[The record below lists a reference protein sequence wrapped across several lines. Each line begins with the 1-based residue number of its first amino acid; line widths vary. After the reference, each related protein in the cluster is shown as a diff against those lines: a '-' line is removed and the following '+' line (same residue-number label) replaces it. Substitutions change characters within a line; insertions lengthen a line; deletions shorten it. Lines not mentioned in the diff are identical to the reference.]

1 MTDEHSQEWPKQN
14 AEGGVAG
21 MSFETIEADDARP
34 SDLVGAA
41 VQRREDPHLIT
52 GEAEYTD
59 DIQYPDGA
67 YLALFRSQY
76 GHARIDAV
84 DTSGAEAIDGVLTA
98 IHWADI
104 EASDSPG
111 YMRTDDP
118 AGGSVEGGSETGPTV
133 PDHPL
138 LADGKVT
145 YQGQAVAAV
154 VAEDRQTA
162 HAALDAIDVEY
173 ERLDVVVDP
182 QEALS
187 TGAPTVHDDVSG
199 NLAFE
204 WDTGDEG
211 AAATALER
219 ADNVVEFD
227 FEINRVIPTAME
239 PRAAVARYRQSDDEL
254 AVEMSTQNP
263 HQVQADLARTLG
275 IPDHRIRVR
284 PPDVGGGFGAKLF
297 PYTGHLLAGWC
308 AVQLER
314 PVKWVASRTGDFQS
328 MVHARHH
335 IVDVKAAVDDDGT
348 LRGFHAD
355 TTVPV
360 GGFLVPGGSLVPTN
374 LGVMANG
381 QYAVDGAYVHTT
393 GTFTNTAPTSA
404 YRGAGRPEATYF
416 IERLA
421 NIVSRELDMDPV
433 AFRRQNFVPADAF
446 PYESGLGRTYD
457 SGDYEK
463 TLDRA
468 LEMVDYE
475 RFRERQ
481 EQARKEGRYL
491 GVGLSCYVEACG
503 AAPGMPESGVVQVKP
518 SGRVIVKTGTAEIG
532 TGHRTGYTQIVAN
545 TLGVPFEDITV
556 QEGDTA
562 DVPQGHGTGGSRAMA
577 VGGSALRQSAEDVL
591 EKARRIAG
599 HQLEVAEADLEYEEG
614 EFRVAGA
621 PDRSVSFAEVATT
634 AHYESESL
642 PEGMELGLEST
653 TYFEPPSYT
662 FPFGTHVA
670 VVEVAPDSGEIRFER
685 YVAVDDVGTQINPTI
700 VEGQIHGGVAQGIG
714 QALYEEAIYDDQ
726 GTLVTGSFQ
735 DYAVPK
741 AMHIPDIEWDSTVT
755 QSPHN
760 PLGVKGVGEAGA
772 IAAPPAVV
780 NAVVDA
786 LEPFGVGAMD
796 MPLSSQRVWNAI
808 HDAK

>member
-1 MTDEHSQEWPKQN
+1 
-14 AEGGVAG
+14 
-21 MSFETIEADDARP
+21 MSFEAIEGDDARP

-67 YLALFRSQY
+67 HLALLRSQY
-76 GHARIDAV
+76 GHARIDGV
-84 DTSGAEAIDGVLTA
+84 DTSDAEAIDGVLTA
-98 IHWADI
+98 VHWADI
-104 EASDSPG
+104 EASDAPG

-118 AGGSVEGGSETGPTV
+118 AGDSVEGGSETGSTV

-138 LADGKVT
+138 LADRKVT

-154 VAEDRQTA
+154 VAADRRTA

-173 ERLDVVVDP
+173 ERLDAVVDP

-187 TGAPTVHDDVSG
+187 AGAPTVHDDISG
-199 NLAFE
+199 NVAFE
-204 WDTGDEG
+204 WDTGDED

-219 ADNVVEFD
+219 ADTVVEFD
-227 FEINRVIPTAME
+227 FEINRVVPTAME

-335 IVDVKAAVDDDGT
+335 IVDVKAAVDDDGR

-374 LGVMANG
+374 LGLMANG

-421 NIVSRELDMDPV
+421 NVVSRELEMDPV
-433 AFRRQNFVPADAF
+433 AFRRRNFIPAEAF
-446 PYESGLGRTYD
+446 PYESGLGRTFD

-481 EQARKEGRYL
+481 ERARKEGRYL
-491 GVGLSCYVEACG
+491 GIGLSCYVEACG

-532 TGHRTGYTQIVAN
+532 TGHRTGYTQIVAD
-545 TLGVPFEDITV
+545 TLGVPFDDITV

-577 VGGSALRQSAEDVL
+577 VGGGALRQSSEDVL

-653 TYFEPPSYT
+653 TYFDPPGYT

-670 VVEVAPDSGEIRFER
+670 VVEVAPDSGEITFER

-714 QALYEEAIYDDQ
+714 QALYEEAVYDDQ

-755 QSPHN
+755 PSPHN

-786 LEPFGVGAMD
+786 LEPFGVDAID
-796 MPLSSQRVWNAI
+796 MPLTSQRVWNAVD
-808 HDAK
+808 DAR

>member
-1 MTDEHSQEWPKQN
+1 
-14 AEGGVAG
+14 

-52 GEAEYTD
+52 GDAEYTD
-59 DIQYPDGA
+59 DIQYPNEV
-67 YLALFRSQY
+67 YLALLRSQY
-76 GHARIDAV
+76 GHARIESI
-84 DTSGAEAIDGVLTA
+84 DTSDAEAIDGVITA
-98 IHWADI
+98 IQWGDI
-104 EASDSPG
+104 EASNSPG

-118 AGGSVEGGSETGPTV
+118 AGASAESDTKTGATV

-138 LADGKVT
+138 LADEKVT

-154 VAEDRQTA
+154 VATDRHTA
-162 HAALDAIDVEY
+162 HDAVGAIDVEY
-173 ERLDVVVDP
+173 ERLEAVVDP
-182 QEALS
+182 REALS
-187 TGAPTVHDDVSG
+187 EDAPRVHDDISG
-199 NLAFE
+199 NVAFD
-204 WDTGDEG
+204 WDTGDED
-211 AAATALER
+211 AAAAALEK

-239 PRAAVARYRQSDDEL
+239 PRAAVARYRPSDDEL

-263 HQVQADLARTLG
+263 HQVQADLSKTLG

-308 AVQLER
+308 AVELER

-335 IVDVKAAVDDDGT
+335 IVEAKAAVDNDGT
-348 LRGFHAD
+348 LRGFRAD

-360 GGFLVPGGSLVPTN
+360 GGFLAPGGSGVPTN

-381 QYAVDGAYVHTT
+381 QYAVEGAYVHTT

-421 NIVSRELDMDPV
+421 SIVARELDMDP
-433 AFRRQNFVPADAF
+433 AEFRRQNFIPEEAF

-468 LEMVDYE
+468 LEVVDYE
-475 RFRERQ
+475 QFRERQ
-481 EQARKEGRYL
+481 EQARKEERYL
-491 GVGLSCYVEACG
+491 GIGLSCYVEACG
-503 AAPGMPESGVVQVKP
+503 AAPGKLESGVVHVKP
-518 SGRVIVKTGTAEIG
+518 SGHVIVKTGTAEIG
-532 TGHRTGYTQIVAN
+532 TGHRTAYTQIVAN
-545 TLGVPFEDITV
+545 ALGVPFENIEV

-562 DVPQGHGTGGSRAMA
+562 EVPHGEGTAGSRAMA
-577 VGGSALRQSAEDVL
+577 VGGGALKQSAGKVL

-599 HQLEVAEADLEYEEG
+599 HQLEVAETDLEYENG
-614 EFRVAGA
+614 EFHVTGV
-621 PDRSVSFAEVATT
+621 PSRSVSLTEVASM
-634 AHYESESL
+634 AYSSAELL
-642 PEGMELGLEST
+642 PEGMEPGLEST
-653 TYFEPPSYT
+653 TYFDPPDYT

-670 VVEVAPDSGEIRFER
+670 VIEVDPRAGEISFEQ
-685 YVAVDDVGTQINPTI
+685 YVAVDDVGTQINPKI
-700 VEGQIHGGVAQGIG
+700 IEGQIHGGVAQGIG
-714 QALYEEAIYDDQ
+714 QALYEEAIYDDN

-735 DYAVPK
+735 DYAIPK

-755 QSPHN
+755 PSPHN

-786 LEPFGVGAMD
+786 LEPFGVDAID
-796 MPLSSQRVWNAI
+796 MPLTPERIWNAI
-808 HDAK
+808 ENQ